1 MAQLKNQEHGLQY
14 FDRELFQLFDNFGA
28 YYKTIPILGLQ
39 KFHILQEQIVYYQD
53 NKLRTYNPVTFDA
66 KMVTLP
72 DTTGTIQAVIDKQRI
87 AILKNDRI
95 DFYKY

>member
-1 MAQLKNQEHGLQY
+1 
-14 FDRELFQLFDNFGA
+14 
-28 YYKTIPILGLQ
+28 
-39 KFHILQEQIVYYQD
+39 
-53 NKLRTYNPVTFDA
+53 
-66 KMVTLP
+66 MVTLP